1 MLGPPLPLQPSLRKK
16 LSQLSGAF
24 GVIEDPEPV
33 LPGIPALG
41 IFLSLLRDKQ
51 SFAAVKDQMVS
62 NFSLCATRS
71 AEVLRAPKNKLRN
84 ERNGKQLLGLL
95 FSPSCTTLWNW
106 HVHLL
111 CQFRFGVS
119 KNSFAG
125 TGVLSQMLF
134 AWSKSRKL
142 VYLHDAV
149 WKDRSYFQLT
159 AHRLNE

>member
-1 MLGPPLPLQPSLRKK
+1 MTPRFKGKPN
-16 LSQLSGAF
+16 F
-24 GVIEDPEPV
+24 D
-33 LPGIPALG
+33 
-41 IFLSLLRDKQ
+41 
-51 SFAAVKDQMVS
+51 
-62 NFSLCATRS
+62 FSLPSPLCGYKIQ
-71 AEVLRAPKNKLRN
+71 PN
-84 ERNGKQLLGLL
+84 ELMRVADGRCG
-95 FSPSCTTLWNW
+95 TMWDW

-111 CQFRFGVS
+111 CQFRFEVS

-142 VYLHDAV
+142 VYLHDAF